1 MAVVAARPPGRLS
14 LLLLVGLSVV
24 FVALLVTSGILGMKL
39 REASENEAGRQ
50 AVLHAARQE
59 AVNFTTVS
67 YKSIDTHVKRVMEGA
82 TGDLKRQYKAG
93 VGDLKQ
99 LVSENKA
106 VSKGEVL
113 SAGIVSMDG
122 DSARVL
128 VVADSQATNA
138 SIPEGQTRHLRM
150 QLELTRADDRWLV
163 SQLQFVG

>member
-1 MAVVAARPPGRLS
+1 MAAARPPGRLNVWLFAGLS
-14 LLLLVGLSVV
+14 AVFVMLLVASGV
-24 FVALLVTSGILGMKL
+24 FGMKL
-39 REASENEAGRQ
+39 REASEDEARRE

-67 YKSIDTHVKRVMEGA
+67 YKDIDTHVKRVLEGA
-82 TGDLKRQYKAG
+82 TGDLKSQYKAG
-93 VGDLKQ
+93 VEDLRQ
-99 LVSENKA
+99 LVTQNEA
-106 VSKGEVL
+106 VSEGEVL
-113 SAGIVSMDG
+113 SAGIVSMDD